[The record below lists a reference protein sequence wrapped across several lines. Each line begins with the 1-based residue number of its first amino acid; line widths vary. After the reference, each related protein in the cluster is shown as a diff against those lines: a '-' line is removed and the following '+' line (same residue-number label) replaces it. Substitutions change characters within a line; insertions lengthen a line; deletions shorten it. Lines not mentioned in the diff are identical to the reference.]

1 MEKKP
6 IIKSDDI
13 IQQYRCLFLNEELY
27 KLFVYHVDLQKRES
41 RMVTKWLV
49 QFMIIFVLISL
60 IFKESIR
67 LLIVNITFYIVLII
81 YGYLM
86 MLINKH
92 VPKVLKEQYLEIK
105 KGNKKRL
112 VFELHKNYRF
122 FLYFWNVLYALIFLL
137 SYGLGLSYLF
147 KYYKVNFYP
156 ILAFTIVIVSLLLIT
171 RVLHLI
177 HFNMFRNKQ
186 RILEEEILKHPKE

>member
-1 MEKKP
+1 MEKKS

-27 KLFVYHVDLQKRES
+27 KLFVYHVNLQKRES
-41 RMVTKWLV
+41 RMVTKWLI

-92 VPKVLKEQYLEIK
+92 VPKVLKRSEERRVGK
-105 KGNKKRL
+105 ECR
-112 VFELHKNYRF
+112 YR
-122 FLYFWNVLYALIFLL
+122 
-137 SYGLGLSYLF
+137 
-147 KYYKVNFYP
+147 
-156 ILAFTIVIVSLLLIT
+156 
-171 RVLHLI
+171 
-177 HFNMFRNKQ
+177 
-186 RILEEEILKHPKE
+186 